1 MGRNAAAKTFMA
13 KNRFYHRSIGKDAR
27 SNGREQKRSA
37 GHRDTDTGLVDAT
50 TRGVPTTDRDQRQ
63 LQTGGLAHETRDGVD
78 FNNRKI

>member
-1 MGRNAAAKTFMA
+1 MLRPRRLWPRTVFTIDRLAKVHDQMEE
-13 KNRFYHRSIGKDAR
+13 NRK
-27 SNGREQKRSA
+27 ESA